1 MTPRPKGETT
11 KGKGGTGKGFTTSG
25 AVQGPHAE
33 EREQAP

>member
-1 MTPRPKGETT
+1 MMPRPKGETT
-11 KGKGGTGKGFTTSG
+11 KGGTGEGFTTSG